1 LTPTEVLGLFV
12 VGRLARRYG
21 LGVALWPTPGGGLT
35 ATVAIPDRLLT
46 VAPAPLPPPEPVRQ
60 VEPVRQAQPVRQP
73 AAVAHGGA
81 PRALDAIPFDV
92 EALNRANRSIESG
105 GQWNAFVPPRRNVP
119 VDA

>member
-1 LTPTEVLGLFV
+1 MGLSPERLAEENARLARRERLDLAPTEVLGLFV

-60 VEPVRQAQPVRQP
+60 VEPVRQAQPGPQP
-73 AAVAHGGA
+73 AAGGHRRAA
-81 PRALDAIPFDV
+81 PRP
-92 EALNRANRSIESG
+92 R
-105 GQWNAFVPPRRNVP
+105 PPP
-119 VDA
+119 PAAP